1 MVRNLIGFLVDVCA
15 GSVDE
20 SIFEEELWLGKDS
33 TAAKLNMAPA
43 SGLCLEYVH
52 HDETKWKEGES

>member
-1 MVRNLIGFLVDVCA
+1 MVRNLIGFLIDVCM

-33 TAAKLNMAPA
+33 TASGLNMAPA
-43 SGLCLEYVH
+43 LG
-52 HDETKWKEGES
+52 K